1 MTAREKNQL
10 RPFAVTPH
18 YIEHPEGS
26 VLIECGSTHVICT
39 ASIDES
45 VPRWMR
51 DSGKGWVTAE
61 YDMLPRATTGR
72 RPRDS
77 YRGKVN
83 GRTQE
88 ISRLIGRSLR
98 AIVDLEALGERSVTV
113 DCDVIQAD
121 GGTRT
126 TSITGAYIALHIA
139 LQRLEEKTEG
149 AVKVADVLKDNMAA
163 ISVGVVDGEVYLD
176 LDYDLDSRAEVDM
189 NVVMTG
195 KGELAEV
202 QGTGEESTYTRA
214 QLNQMLDYAFDSMA
228 QLVELQNKAVAQ
240 PFNRDR
246 TRITL

>member
-45 VPRWMR
+45 VPRWMK

-98 AIVDLEALGERSVTV
+98 AIVDLEALGERSVTI

-240 PFNRDR
+240 PFNRER
-246 TRITL
+246 IRITL

>member
-1 MTAREKNQL
+1 
-10 RPFAVTPH
+10 
-18 YIEHPEGS
+18 
-26 VLIECGSTHVICT
+26 
-39 ASIDES
+39 
-45 VPRWMR
+45 
-51 DSGKGWVTAE
+51 
-61 YDMLPRATTGR
+61 MLPRATTGR